1 VNCLISVLLIISFII
16 FCVVSVLFLI
26 KINRNTKPSDIPSDA
41 IPVTGSN
48 FVYMWLWKKENKINF
63 VFSNLPHVTISFD
76 ERVKQNF
83 IDALKKIN

>member
-1 VNCLISVLLIISFII
+1 
-16 FCVVSVLFLI
+16 
-26 KINRNTKPSDIPSDA
+26 
-41 IPVTGSN
+41 
-48 FVYMWLWKKENKINF
+48 MWLWKKENKINF